1 MHLACAA
8 SVTWNGHVLKS
19 ACNFGSFIFLGA
31 CTADPTWL
39 PQGTSTLPAL
49 EQPGVLLIL
58 SMAFASGPRTDTLP
72 QGLEVV
78 VSGKCASHRVIC
90 SYNLGCGGKMH
101 ASGLGW
107 CGCVALEEAHVFKE
121 VGSILGALLLA
132 LHLDGENDHHFR
144 PVSRNSTSD
153 RKCQVPLCP
162 SPLTNPH

>member
-1 MHLACAA
+1 MHATLD
-8 SVTWNGHVLKS
+8 L
-19 ACNFGSFIFLGA
+19 SFFLGPA
-31 CTADPTWL
+31 QLTPPGFPREPAHFLPWNSLVCFSFSAWHLPVAPELTLCPT
-39 PQGTSTLPAL
+39 G
-49 EQPGVLLIL
+49 
-58 SMAFASGPRTDTLP
+58 M
-72 QGLEVV
+72 EVV

-121 VGSILGALLLA
+121 VGSTLGALLLA
-132 LHLDGENDHHFR
+132 LHLDGENDSNCGHHFR